1 MRLRGLQGAD
11 EEADAAPLSLECGS
25 WQWGW
30 RQGTADREAVCAKAQ
45 RAHGAPR
52 VQGSRK
58 SWVWLCGWGDGSGGG
73 IGRRGILH
81 LTWYQPTYLAT
92 LPSCLASLAL
102 GLDDFPK
109 LPHAQQRPMLIM
121 ASVPI
126 KLGAEQAYGV
136 SPTLAAG

>member
-1 MRLRGLQGAD
+1 MWVMAMGLETRDCRQGKQHVQRLRGHMEPHGFRAVGRVG
-11 EEADAAPLSLECGS
+11 CGCV
-25 WQWGW
+25 G
-30 RQGTADREAVCAKAQ
+30 GEMEV
-45 RAHGAPR
+45 
-52 VQGSRK
+52 
-58 SWVWLCGWGDGSGGG
+58 GGG
-73 IGRRGILH
+73 IGRRGTSH
-81 LTWYQPTYLAT
+81 LTWYQPIYLAT

-136 SPTLAAG
+136 SPTLAGR